1 MYTFPTGVWML
12 PRRSLINSLLF
23 FTFSTAS
30 PISSSATTV
39 PMDDGERES
48 KHEPSLSI
56 SASQALGARVVI
68 SLCIM
73 LSIQM
78 QVYTCVHVYTC
89 KYLHVNT
96 YMYIQGIIIIT
107 SAYLH
112 CHMRE
117 TCDDFAGVRHSCS
130 IKCTHTR
137 GQ

>member
-78 QVYTCVHVYTC
+78 QVYTC
-89 KYLHVNT
+89 
-96 YMYIQGIIIIT
+96 IIIIT

-130 IKCTHTR
+130 IKCTHTWSVNM
-137 GQ
+137 GNSSADILQVQTLMGLA